1 MSSERMMRD
10 DKGKSVKTDYM
21 NYDEWKKKYVDDN
34 GNHEDNKLYYDI
46 TDEYKDV
53 SPGIV
58 EDLKEVEIDSK
69 VYSVN
74 GKNVVLDYS
83 EYEKEI
89 AEWIA
94 YNMGGV
100 IKMCPR
106 ILVPE
111 DIRTPDYIW
120 NGEKQDLK
128 TINSHSKNTISTAIR
143 NAKKQSENLNISSY
157 TDEELISEL
166 DWIYANDMYS
176 FLEKIMIIE
185 NYVLRGIYKRK

>member
-1 MSSERMMRD
+1 M
-10 DKGKSVKTDYM
+10 
-21 NYDEWKKKYVDDN
+21 
-34 GNHEDNKLYYDI
+34 
-46 TDEYKDV
+46 
-53 SPGIV
+53 
-58 EDLKEVEIDSK
+58 
-69 VYSVN
+69 
-74 GKNVVLDYS
+74 LDYS
-83 EYEKEI
+83 DYEKEI

-94 YNMGGV
+94 YNMDDV

-120 NGEKQDLK
+120 NGEKWDLK

-143 NAKKQSENLNISSY
+143 NVKKQSENVALNLNISSY
-157 TDEELISEL
+157 TDEELINEL
-166 DWIYANDMYS
+166 YMIYENDRYS